1 MARNYAVLLHE
12 YLEEMDILSDAE
24 FGRLCRALL
33 AYSADGR
40 EVQLEGAEKVL
51 WKRVKKQEDRFQE
64 NYEEQIRS
72 KRNAGKKGAAKRWQT
87 EASAGIAIAED
98 CDAIDDMAEDS
109 KNGYKETKT
118 NTNPYGVDKLPH
130 REEAD
135 ASCAES
141 ETASAPAAIILPLND
156 GTEYPV
162 TEEQCQEWAGLYPA
176 VDVMQQLRG
185 MRGWLNANPQKR
197 KTRRGIN
204 RFINAWLAR
213 EQDRGNAQW
222 KKSSPGKESW
232 TALAEQMDRKDGVF

>member
-40 EVQLEGAEKVL
+40 EVQLEGVEKVL

-64 NYEEQIRS
+64 NYEDQIRS

-87 EASAGIAIAED
+87 VSSAGIAIAED
-98 CDAIDDMAEDS
+98 CDAIDDMAGYS
-109 KNGYKETKT
+109 KNGYKETETKT
-118 NTNPYGVDKLPH
+118 KISGVDKPPQ
-130 REEAD
+130 REEAY

-141 ETASAPAAIILPLND
+141 EAASAPAAISLPLND

-176 VDVMQQLRG
+176 VDVIQQLRG

-197 KTRRGIN
+197 KTRRGVN

-213 EQDRGNAQW
+213 EQDRGNVQR
-222 KKSSPGKESW
+222 KKPSQGKDSW